1 MCPSYLLVRKLLGL
15 FIYIPLVQ
23 VGSEGH
29 QPHLGETEVS
39 EFNVAEG
46 CDQEIVRFEVPMDNT
61 KGVEIL
67 DRKDSLSKI
76 ESGIKVYSTLLR

>member
-1 MCPSYLLVRKLLGL
+1 M
-15 FIYIPLVQ
+15 
-23 VGSEGH
+23 
-29 QPHLGETEVS
+29 
-39 EFNVAEG
+39 AEG

-76 ESGIKVYSTLLR
+76 ESGIKVYSTLPAFK